1 LCYGAVAVKCPHC
14 GGNPVVYDPEFGEYV
29 CTHCGTVVSD
39 HPVVDDD
46 EYRENPEDRDHVG
59 TWTFQVHNMGVGFTA
74 PVSARDEK
82 IKLEER
88 TPLRTA
94 LTILRRRFH
103 GVFFTDK
110 CTLEDA
116 GLIVHEV
123 LGERRY
129 ASKRILERLVRVA
142 VILASRR
149 CNSNVDEAEVA
160 GGRNRIVKLMN
171 WAFKKFPAI
180 RAYYVKPNTMEK
192 LRGNIA
198 KVVLCLEKEGR
209 IPSETSGEVVRESV
223 EIAEKILPW
232 IRDPQIAAG
241 ALVHAVTW
249 EHNILTT
256 YKEIAKC
263 LGKSPAT
270 LENSEGTR
278 RIRKHI
284 LRQLRERRES

>member
-1 LCYGAVAVKCPHC
+1 MKCPHC
-14 GGNPVVYDPEFGEYV
+14 GCNPVVYDQEFGEYV

-39 HPVVDDD
+39 RPIVDEE
-46 EYRENPEDRDHVG
+46 EYREEPESRDHVG
-59 TWTFQVHNMGVGFTA
+59 AWTFQVHNMGVGFTT

-88 TPLRTA
+88 TPLITA
-94 LTILRRRFH
+94 LAILRRRFH
-103 GVFFTDK
+103 GVFFADE

-116 GLIVHEV
+116 GLILHNV

-129 ASKRILERLVRVA
+129 ASRRILERLVRVA

-160 GGRNRIVKLMN
+160 GGRNSVVKLMN
-171 WAFKKFPAI
+171 WAFEKFPEMK
-180 RAYYVKPNTMEK
+180 AYYTKPSTLERLKTNIVK
-192 LRGNIA
+192 I
-198 KVVLCLEKEGR
+198 VLCLEKAGK
-209 IPSETSGEVVRESV
+209 IPVETSGEVVKESV

-249 EHNILTT
+249 EHNTPAT
-256 YKEIAKC
+256 YREIAKC
-263 LGKSPAT
+263 IGKSPAT
-270 LENSEGTR
+270 LENAR
-278 RIRKHI
+278 KIRKHI
-284 LRQLRERRES
+284 LRQLRKRRES

>member
-1 LCYGAVAVKCPHC
+1 MYYGAIVVKCPHC
-14 GGNPVVYDPEFGEYV
+14 GYNPVVYDTEFGEYV
-29 CTHCGTVVSD
+29 CTHCGTVLSD
-39 HPVVDDD
+39 HPVIDVD
-46 EYRENPEDRDHVG
+46 EYREKPESRNHVG
-59 TWTFQVHNMGVGFTA
+59 TWTFQLHNMGVGFTT

-94 LTILRRRFH
+94 LKILRRKFH
-103 GVFFTDK
+103 GVFFTDN

-116 GLIVHEV
+116 GLIVHKV

-160 GGRNRIVKLMN
+160 GGRNKIVKLMN
-171 WAFKKFPAI
+171 WAFEKFPEI
-180 RAYYVKPNTMEK
+180 KAYYAKPNTMEK
-192 LRGNIA
+192 LRSNIV
-198 KVVLCLEKEGR
+198 KIVLCLEEEGK
-209 IPSETSGEVVRESV
+209 IPREISGEVVEESV

-232 IRDPQIAAG
+232 IRSPQIAAG
-241 ALVHAVTW
+241 VLVHTVTW
-249 EHNILTT
+249 EHNTPAT

-263 LGKSPAT
+263 LDKPRTT